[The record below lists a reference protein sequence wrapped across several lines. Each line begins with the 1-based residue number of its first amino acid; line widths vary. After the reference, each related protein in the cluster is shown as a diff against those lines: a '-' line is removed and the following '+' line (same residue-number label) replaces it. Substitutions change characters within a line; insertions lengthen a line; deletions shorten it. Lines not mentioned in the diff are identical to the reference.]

1 MVISKLNFSKLFAEA
16 WLRAVTPANI
26 IAGFRKCGIHP
37 FNRNAIPI
45 LEEVQ
50 HNDMDAE
57 DELKHDGMDDEPR
70 DNEVEEQ
77 QFTYDQISLFQR
89 RYEEG
94 IDVFEDQDYVT
105 WLHLNH
111 PEAVP
116 SDHSSLRSPTS
127 VLDEFSDISP
137 LDEIQLSVMESSTST
152 SALTLPTVSSV
163 MESSTSTSALTPP
176 TISSVMEPSTS
187 ASALTPPTVSSSTS
201 TSALT
206 PSTVSSSTSTSA
218 LTPPTV
224 SSSTSTSVLTP
235 PTVSSSTSTSALT
248 PPTVSSITDP
258 STSTSPAGTS
268 AMDFSSAS
276 GITTPLS
283 SKQGDTQAKMKK
295 VSPVAKYLQ
304 MPTISKTKTPPALSK
319 NCAVTGAR
327 VLTSAQCLQIIKEKE
342 MKKQLE
348 EEEKEKRRKEREAK
362 KKQREEEKQRK
373 AEERERKAE
382 ERAQIAKEKEDAK
395 ARKAEEKARKQVERA
410 GAKRTRKTPPGS
422 DCSDQSPPA
431 IAQQKEQ
438 NTSACESST
447 RSAAKRLRLD
457 DSILTD
463 KCCVCL
469 QSFEDDIEAGAGVD
483 WIQCAC
489 SRWLHE
495 DCIIEC
501 ITDKDGKDRFC
512 PFCT

>member
-1 MVISKLNFSKLFAEA
+1 MISSRHILVFVISKLNFLKEA

-37 FNRNAIPI
+37 FNHNAMPI
-45 LEEVQ
+45 LEEV
-50 HNDMDAE
+50 HHIDVDAE
-57 DELKHDGMDDEPR
+57 DGLKHDGMDNEPR

-94 IDVFEDQDYVT
+94 FDVFEDQDYVT
-105 WLHLNH
+105 WLRLNH

-116 SDHSSLRSPTS
+116 SDHSSLRAPIS

-152 SALTLPTVSSV
+152 SALTPPTVSSV
-163 MESSTSTSALTPP
+163 
-176 TISSVMEPSTS
+176 IEPSTS
-187 ASALTPPTVSSSTS
+187 A
-201 TSALT
+201 
-206 PSTVSSSTSTSA
+206 
-218 LTPPTV
+218 
-224 SSSTSTSVLTP
+224 
-235 PTVSSSTSTSALT
+235 SALT

-258 STSTSPAGTS
+258 STSISPSAGTS

-319 NCAVTGAR
+319 NRAVTGAR

-348 EEEKEKRRKEREAK
+348 EEEKEKQRKEREAK
-362 KKQREEEKQRK
+362 KKQREEEKQR
-373 AEERERKAE
+373 
-382 ERAQIAKEKEDAK
+382 
-395 ARKAEEKARKQVERA
+395 
-410 GAKRTRKTPPGS
+410 
-422 DCSDQSPPA
+422 
-431 IAQQKEQ
+431 
-438 NTSACESST
+438 NSST
-447 RSAAKRLRLD
+447 YCTTEGAEH
-457 DSILTD
+457 
-463 KCCVCL
+463 KC
-469 QSFEDDIEAGAGVD
+469 
-483 WIQCAC
+483 
-489 SRWLHE
+489 
-495 DCIIEC
+495 
-501 ITDKDGKDRFC
+501 T
-512 PFCT
+512 